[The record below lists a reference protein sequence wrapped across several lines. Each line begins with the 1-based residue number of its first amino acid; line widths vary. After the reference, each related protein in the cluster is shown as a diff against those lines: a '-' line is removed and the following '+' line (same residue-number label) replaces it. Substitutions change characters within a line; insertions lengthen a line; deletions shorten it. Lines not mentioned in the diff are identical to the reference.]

1 MARSIT
7 TKPATVKSKV
17 QDPYTQPCFSI
28 FSNDQTV
35 YGGGWFLFD
44 HNLEPIAKYSG
55 DGDYHY
61 NQFRTYSS
69 YAPEFWNSYS
79 GDEYMLTTSHV
90 SSNTNRGGN
99 TCNVGYLGHIGYPSV
114 SEYTKTAG
122 YVRGWPG
129 VNRAA
134 YGFRDVNSIVGD
146 INQDWAWFTN
156 NDSGDAYHRMYF
168 GPRNTIKYYNCKEMS
183 GSNFIN
189 VPIVTDS
196 GPNTSTTTDRGMF
209 GSSCYN
215 AKAKKLVLM
224 QTNNDG
230 YKQPIVYNN
239 FGYDLRALS
248 LSGSFYSGTDDANAP
263 KSNSDAPIYQKLAS
277 SEATPYDTGNARA
290 YGSYSSEAE
299 ARYRC
304 QTCIT
309 DDGQVYAFTMTP
321 GNGAVMEHWQSNGA
335 YDGVIWNPTYTTS
348 YGYEQGVKFG
358 SRWQVSS
365 DGEYWWSYCPMYYYG
380 SGIAFVVVRISDG
393 KWLKFMSQDS
403 SYGRTLAPLGKN
415 KMVFIRDQNNDN
427 PGAYYKVVDFD
438 YEFMRRNNGDEISD
452 WNSNRSAYLLD
463 NVGNSTGYPFL
474 IPSMYNTSL
483 FTSQLESNQN

>member
-168 GPRNTIKYYNCKEMS
+168 GPRNTIKL
-183 GSNFIN
+183 
-189 VPIVTDS
+189 
-196 GPNTSTTTDRGMF
+196 MF
-209 GSSCYN
+209 LSLLT
-215 AKAKKLVLM
+215 LVLTPALLLIVACSAAVVIM
-224 QTNNDG
+224 QRLRNLFLC
-230 YKQPIVYNN
+230 KQITMVI
-239 FGYDLRALS
+239 
-248 LSGSFYSGTDDANAP
+248 
-263 KSNSDAPIYQKLAS
+263 SNQ
-277 SEATPYDTGNARA
+277 
-290 YGSYSSEAE
+290 
-299 ARYRC
+299 
-304 QTCIT
+304 
-309 DDGQVYAFTMTP
+309 
-321 GNGAVMEHWQSNGA
+321 
-335 YDGVIWNPTYTTS
+335 
-348 YGYEQGVKFG
+348 
-358 SRWQVSS
+358 
-365 DGEYWWSYCPMYYYG
+365 
-380 SGIAFVVVRISDG
+380 
-393 KWLKFMSQDS
+393 
-403 SYGRTLAPLGKN
+403 
-415 KMVFIRDQNNDN
+415 
-427 PGAYYKVVDFD
+427 
-438 YEFMRRNNGDEISD
+438 
-452 WNSNRSAYLLD
+452 
-463 NVGNSTGYPFL
+463 
-474 IPSMYNTSL
+474 L
-483 FTSQLESNQN
+483 FTITLDMI